1 MVVEGSR
8 AIAQVAR
15 ELGLSETSL
24 GNWVR
29 AYREAHAIDE
39 PPLEGIQPGH
49 GGETVTVSAFSG
61 PRLPACS
68 SRAPSAGERH
78 MDAPEQLGQLPHRSS
93 EANGTCRRW
102 RGAALMS
109 DGAGDAT

>member
-49 GGETVTVSAFSG
+49 GAK
-61 PRLPACS
+61 L
-68 SRAPSAGERH
+68 
-78 MDAPEQLGQLPHRSS
+78 
-93 EANGTCRRW
+93 
-102 RGAALMS
+102 
-109 DGAGDAT
+109 

>member
-29 AYREAHAIDE
+29 AYREA
-39 PPLEGIQPGH
+39 P
-49 GGETVTVSAFSG
+49 
-61 PRLPACS
+61 
-68 SRAPSAGERH
+68 
-78 MDAPEQLGQLPHRSS
+78 
-93 EANGTCRRW
+93 CRR
-102 RGAALMS
+102 RAAAGIV
-109 DGAGDAT
+109 GAGRGRGN